1 MSVKIT
7 KASGETEVFD
17 EEKLKRSLMRSG
29 ASEEAVAKV
38 IKRVLGE
45 LEPYAKTQKIYRIAK
60 KHLKR
65 YNHASG
71 LRYSLKRAV
80 MRLGPTGYPF
90 EKYFG
95 EVLKNHGY
103 EVQVGVT
110 LEGTC
115 VSHEVDVFAFRDG
128 EVTVSECKYHNS
140 QGKATDVK
148 TALYVKSRFD
158 DLRSTLGKKYPDREF
173 SGCLVTNTRCTSD
186 AIDYA
191 RCAGFR
197 VISWGYPS
205 DSSLQQMIEDRQLYP
220 VTIVSGIQT
229 ASIVR
234 LFEQGII
241 LLKDLLD
248 LDSTELQSL
257 LSIPPNKA
265 ELLKKQARALC
276 TC

>member
-1 MSVKIT
+1 MSVEVK
-7 KASGETEVFD
+7 KASGKTEAFD
-17 EEKLKRSLMRSG
+17 KEKLKRSLMRSG
-29 ASEEAVAKV
+29 ASEEDAS
-38 IKRVLGE
+38 RVMEHVLSE
-45 LEPYAKTQKIYRIAK
+45 LEPLAKTQKIYRLAK

-71 LRYSLKRAV
+71 LRYSLKKAV

-103 EVQVGVT
+103 DVEVDVV
-110 LEGTC
+110 LEGAC
-115 VSHEVDVFAFRDG
+115 VKHEVDVFAFRDS

-158 DLRSTLGKKYPDREF
+158 DLRSTMKKKYPDRKF

-191 RCAGFR
+191 RCTGFR
-197 VISWGYPS
+197 IISWGYPS
-205 DSSLQQMIEDRQLYP
+205 DSSLQRMIEDRRLYP
-220 VTIVSGIQT
+220 VTIVSGLPS
-229 ASIVR
+229 ASITR

-241 LLKDLLD
+241 LLKELVDLE
-248 LDSTELQSL
+248 TPEIQAL
-257 LSIPPNKA
+257 LSIPKNKA
-265 ELLKKQARALC
+265 ALLKKQAGDLC
-276 TC
+276 SC